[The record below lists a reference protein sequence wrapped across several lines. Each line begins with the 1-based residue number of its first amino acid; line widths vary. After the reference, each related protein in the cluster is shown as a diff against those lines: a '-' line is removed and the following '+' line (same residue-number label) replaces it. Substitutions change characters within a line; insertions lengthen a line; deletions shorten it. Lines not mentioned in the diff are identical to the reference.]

1 METCFLGLRLPN
13 PPAPRPRPSPPPSAL
28 SDLGDPGFPEVDEIK
43 YAEVIHKKQSKTKLW
58 LCTLRR
64 TQATAPGHLGPRDT
78 GLSRARQ
85 KDTSVTGSP
94 SYLRPGAGAE
104 EAPHA
109 GIRHFCQL
117 KPGQSLEKSQLKD
130 DQTGGLETQVP
141 GRRGWLAPGAGQSLD
156 VSGALGTRVCRDSGR
171 LSTSPWAQESGR
183 GKGASREQ
191 EVPAETSGAVRAQGV
206 ASATARAQREAPD
219 ERCSGEPETTPD

>member
-1 METCFLGLRLPN
+1 METCFLGLHLPN
-13 PPAPRPRPSPPPSAL
+13 PPAPGPRPSPPPSAL

-64 TQATAPGHLGPRDT
+64 TQVTAPGHLGPRDT

-109 GIRHFCQL
+109 GIRHFSQL

-130 DQTGGLETQVP
+130 DQTGGWKHKFLEDAVGLPQGQDRAWMSP
-141 GRRGWLAPGAGQSLD
+141 GLSGPGCAGT
-156 VSGALGTRVCRDSGR
+156 AGT
-171 LSTSPWAQESGR
+171 
-183 GKGASREQ
+183 
-191 EVPAETSGAVRAQGV
+191 
-206 ASATARAQREAPD
+206 
-219 ERCSGEPETTPD
+219 